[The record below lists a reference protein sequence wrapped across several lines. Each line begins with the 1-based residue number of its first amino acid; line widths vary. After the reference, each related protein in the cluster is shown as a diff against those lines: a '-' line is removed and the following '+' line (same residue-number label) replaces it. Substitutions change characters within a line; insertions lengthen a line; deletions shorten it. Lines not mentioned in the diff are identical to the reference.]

1 MSKLLTNKLYLK
13 KKLYGLKI
21 HKGLNLQQH
30 VNVFNQIINDLVRLE
45 VMIEDEGKTCIML
58 CSLPSSYEYLV
69 TTLTY
74 EKDSIDLEAIQIA
87 LMSHS
92 QQRQNVMGSS

>member
-1 MSKLLTNKLYLK
+1 
-13 KKLYGLKI
+13 
-21 HKGLNLQQH
+21 
-30 VNVFNQIINDLVRLE
+30 
-45 VMIEDEGKTCIML
+45 MIEDEGKTCIML